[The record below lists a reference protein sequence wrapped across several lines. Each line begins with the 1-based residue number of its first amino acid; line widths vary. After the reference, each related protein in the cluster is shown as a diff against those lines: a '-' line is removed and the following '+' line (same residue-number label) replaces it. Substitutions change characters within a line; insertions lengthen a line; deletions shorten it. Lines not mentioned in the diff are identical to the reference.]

1 MAGKKTG
8 KRLLTWVLVLV
19 MALSLLPLNALAEE
33 ADEAD
38 ALQMSDEDNSGDRSL
53 MPAKT
58 TYTITFDAN
67 GGTLS
72 NGKAKFDVTYNSRK
86 DPLDSHDAASN
97 NILKEAPTYPAH
109 KFSNWYYVGSVT
121 GKHYTVDSNTKIRN
135 VLNFSSNNTVYAKWD
150 LADGFEEASIFYLKD
165 PTKNRDSNTGEDWSG
180 PLGGEKAAVVDT
192 TGFDWIESDT
202 DGLGSKK
209 VENSTSVRPNDVT
222 WPTGFGTPSTDGL
235 KLNKNT
241 DEWNDIFEAFKT
253 KVEADNG
260 VGSLTKDDVDSITL
274 VPYKVSRG
282 NQTHGNY
289 HVDCDVVIKCNFI
302 TVDFMVKNDSNVFAS
317 ILNGKITCL
326 KNKEFPK
333 DKVPAAPEK
342 DGYEF
347 DDWYTDETYTKKAD
361 FDKRLTKDTIFYG
374 KYTEKETPA
383 PEPADPELSVNFK
396 YEKNIVDVI
405 CETTDTHDDS
415 YGLKNGYYTVS
426 DKTQLANGN
435 WQCKITINLAKYF
448 ELYNS
453 RHSGHTRDMNHPYAT
468 ATMWISPTWSAS
480 SGQWSCAESLIDAAK
495 IYVKCDATP
504 TEPIPVT
511 LTANSKTVTYNGEE
525 QTVTDYTSNA
535 PEGVTFE
542 DITATGSGTNVGEYT
557 VKFSNGAVGKTD
569 TTGKYIVAKT
579 VDGKLT
585 INKCPILIT
594 AKGFTTVY
602 NGKSPVVEDY
612 TILRLDSNGEY
623 VNGLPTVHKIDSY
636 VTYGSGVDAGEY
648 KRFSMDE
655 AKIVDAKDN
664 DVTSNYDIGY
674 ENGTLTINKRSVTL
688 TSESASKVYDG
699 TPLTNDTVN
708 VGDKGFVEGEGA
720 TYNVT
725 GTITNVGTTDN
736 TFTYT
741 LNEGTKADNYNI
753 TKNEGKLTI
762 TPVTDK
768 VTVTITGNTKT
779 VRYNGKEQ
787 TVEGYTV
794 SIDNKLYT
802 ADDFTFSGNAKATGT
817 DADTYYMG
825 LKDEQFTN
833 NNNNFK
839 NVKFVVTDGTLTITK
854 APTYTFDLSNLN
866 TIKVNK
872 EFVSRYGRSA
882 TMSFE
887 ATATIEKKEAYIIT
901 DSGINTNASNSAAA
915 AKSDYTKVVE
925 AAGMVTLK
933 TGTTDV
939 FKFSGTYD
947 LEPGDYR
954 ITVKETNDGDRYV
967 TYDDAT
973 YTYDFIVNNEGKI
986 NIETPITCT
995 FTNKYT
1001 KRHSAATPSKP
1012 TLNTGDHYAYVMGY
1026 PDGTVRPNGSIT
1038 RAEVSTILFRLLSDK
1053 TRDEYFTT
1061 ESSFTDVKAG
1071 AWYNNSIATL
1081 EKAGVIV
1088 DTAKGGAFRPNEAIT
1103 RAELAAMLAQFSDAK
1118 PVKGVKFS
1126 DVSAEHWAYEAIAI
1140 AAKMGWIEGYPDG
1153 TFRPDATITRA
1164 EMMTL
1169 VNRALERVPSDED
1182 HLLSK
1187 RVMLTFPDC
1196 KSGDWFYIAVQ
1207 EATNSHTYERAATEK
1222 NGDEQWTALRAN
1234 RDWTLLEK

>member
-19 MALSLLPLNALAEE
+19 MALSLLPLNALAAE
-33 ADEAD
+33 ADEAA
-38 ALQMSDEDNSGDRSL
+38 ALQMSDEDNSDDRSL

-58 TYTITFDAN
+58 TYTLTFDAN
-67 GGTLS
+67 GGKLS
-72 NGKAKFDVTYNSRK
+72 NGDKTFKATYNNRK

-121 GKHYTVDSNTKIRN
+121 GKHYTVNSNTKIRN
-135 VLNFSSNNTVYAKWD
+135 VLDFSSNNTVYAKWD

-165 PTKNRDSNTGEDWSG
+165 PTRDLDSNTGEHWSG
-180 PLGGEKAAVVDT
+180 PLGGTMAGFVDT
-192 TGFDWIESDT
+192 TGFNWEKSPT
-202 DGLGSKK
+202 DSSVYNSKNVK
-209 VENSTSVRPNDVT
+209 PDDVT
-222 WPTGFGTPSTDGL
+222 WPTGYGTPNKDGL
-235 KLNKNT
+235 KLDKNT
-241 DEWNDIFEAFKT
+241 DKWNDIFQAFKT

-260 VGSLTKDDVDSITL
+260 VGSLTEDQVDSITL

-282 NQTHGNY
+282 NQTDGSY
-289 HVDCDVVIKCNFI
+289 HVDCDVVIKCNFV
-302 TVDFMVKNDSNVFAS
+302 TVDFVVKNNSGGFDS
-317 ILNGKITCL
+317 ILNGRKITW
-326 KNKEFPK
+326 PK
-333 DKVPAAPEK
+333 DKAFPEGSAPTAPEK

-347 DDWYTDETYTKKAD
+347 DGWYADEDCTKKAD
-361 FDKRLTKDTIFYG
+361 FTKPLTTNTTFYG
-374 KYTEKETPA
+374 KYTEKETPN
-383 PEPADPELSVNFK
+383 PEPDDPKLSVNFK
-396 YEKNIVDVI
+396 YDKNIVDVI
-405 CETTDTHDDS
+405 CETTNNHNGS
-415 YGLKNGYYTVS
+415 YHLMNDYYTVS
-426 DKTQLANGN
+426 DKKQLTNDK

-453 RHSGHTRDMNHPYAT
+453 QHSGHTRDMQHPYAT
-468 ATMWISPTWSAS
+468 ATMWIFPTWYAS
-480 SGQWSCAESLIDAAK
+480 SGQWSCAESLIDAAE

-504 TEPIPVT
+504 TEYIPVT

-525 QTVTDYTSNA
+525 QTVTGYTSNA

-542 DITATGSGTNVGEYT
+542 GITATGSGTNAGEYT
-557 VKFSNGAVGKTD
+557 VRFSDGAVGKTD

-623 VNGLPTVHKIDSY
+623 VNGLPTGHKIDSY

-648 KRFSMDE
+648 KRFSMDK
-655 AKIVDAKDN
+655 AKIVDAKDK

-674 ENGTLTINKRSVTL
+674 ENRTLTINKRSVTL
-688 TSESASKVYDG
+688 TSETASKVYDG
-699 TPLTNDTVN
+699 TPLTRPNVTVG
-708 VGDKGFVEGEGA
+708 GDGFVEGEVTDIRA
-720 TYNVT
+720 TGSVT
-725 GTITNVGTTDN
+725 YVSEGEVTNTIKYTPTDK
-736 TFTYT
+736 F
-741 LNEGTKADNYNI
+741 KADNYDI
-753 TKNEGKLTI
+753 TKTEGKLTI
-762 TPVTDK
+762 TEASAPTPGTFDFDDVVYGDGKVTPAITKTVKGNVGRNFKETFK
-768 VTVTITGNTKT
+768 VTVEPKSDNAKNTMTPDYYTGKAEVIASKSLKDVPFLFKPEAMANAVVPYGELHFTEAGTYTYT
-779 VRYNGKEQ
+779 VREVPG
-787 TVEGYTV
+787 
-794 SIDNKLYT
+794 
-802 ADDFTFSGNAKATGT
+802 GT
-817 DADTYYMG
+817 SRMSYDTTEY
-825 LKDEQFTN
+825 
-833 NNNNFK
+833 
-839 NVKFVVTDGTLTITK
+839 TLTI
-854 APTYTFDLSNLN
+854 
-866 TIKVNK
+866 
-872 EFVSRYGRSA
+872 
-882 TMSFE
+882 
-887 ATATIEKKEAYIIT
+887 
-901 DSGINTNASNSAAA
+901 
-915 AKSDYTKVVE
+915 KVVLNE
-925 AAGMVTLK
+925 NANTYQVESWQFTAGNSKYPTPL
-933 TGTTDV
+933 
-939 FKFSGTYD
+939 
-947 LEPGDYR
+947 
-954 ITVKETNDGDRYV
+954 N
-967 TYDDAT
+967 
-973 YTYDFIVNNEGKI
+973 IVN
-986 NIETPITCT
+986 TYRTYHP
-995 FTNKYT
+995 
-1001 KRHSAATPSKP
+1001 SAPSKP

-1038 RAEVSTILFRLLSDK
+1038 RAEVSAILFRLLSDK